1 MERRQ
6 LRRVRIGDI
15 PCVEH
20 LGRARDFGERGADE
34 PAGATFGERD
44 AAARGLIGV
53 DHATRGLDEFRSE
66 EHTSELQSLMRN
78 SYAVCCLNITSQYE
92 IHNTSH
98 TVTQIIRHQ
107 HSCY

>member
-44 AAARGLIGV
+44 AAARGLLGA
-53 DHATRGLDEFRSE
+53 DHATRGLAAFRGRAGIQGSAPPLPTRWQESPEGQTDVSE
-66 EHTSELQSLMRN
+66 GNPWWKPGDATNNSPREH
-78 SYAVCCLNITSQYE
+78 
-92 IHNTSH
+92 
-98 TVTQIIRHQ
+98 
-107 HSCY
+107 